1 VQETAAL
8 AEREQPDA
16 VVLID
21 SWGFTIRVAKAIRA
35 ARPSVPLIKYV
46 GPQVWASR
54 PGRARTLAGAVDHLL
69 ALYAFDAPWFEK
81 EGLATTVV
89 GSSALHVD
97 MDHADG
103 AAFRAR
109 RGIAQDARL
118 LLVLPGSRPSE
129 IRRMTPVY
137 EAAIRKLKADGH
149 RLTLIA
155 TKKDVLED
163 LLRKEGLEYRN
174 FLPHGRKD
182 NKWSIALGLLKQD
195 LRLVAQCLRD
205 RPDLMIGTSTEIC
218 HVGWLLRIPNIF
230 VNEDDAAIVPLV
242 DKLAHP
248 FAKHLLAPEVC
259 VTGRPGKT
267 ITYAGNHELA
277 YLHPDL
283 FTPDPAV
290 KQRYIPENTPY
301 FLLRFAKLGAH
312 HDTNAKGISDA
323 IARKLIELLEPHGRV
338 YITSERALAPE
349 FEPYRLNIHPI
360 DIHHI
365 MAFSSLFIGDS
376 QTMSAESG
384 VLGVPFIRFNAFAG
398 KIGYL
403 VELEEKYRLGV
414 SIHPDNEEA
423 LYQQVTIWLPL
434 LHDRQHWE
442 AKRQHFLHDKI
453 EVASFMTRLIESGEW

>member
-1 VQETAAL
+1 MH
-8 AEREQPDA
+8 
-16 VVLID
+16 VLI
-21 SWGFTIRVAKAIRA
+21 
-35 ARPSVPLIKYV
+35 Y
-46 GPQVWASR
+46 
-54 PGRARTLAGAVDHLL
+54 
-69 ALYAFDAPWFEK
+69 
-81 EGLATTVV
+81 
-89 GSSALHVD
+89 LH
-97 MDHADG
+97 HPAH
-103 AAFRAR
+103 FY
-109 RGIAQDARL
+109 L
-118 LLVLPGSRPSE
+118 FKH
-129 IRRMTPVY
+129 T
-137 EAAIRKLKADGH
+137 IRKLKQDGH

-277 YLHPDL
+277 YLHPEL

-323 IARKLIELLEPHGRV
+323 IARKLIELLEPHGKV
-338 YITSERALAPE
+338 YITSERELAPE

-423 LYQQVTIWLPL
+423 LYQQVTTWLPL

-442 AKRQHFLHDKI
+442 AKRQRFLHDKI

>member
-1 VQETAAL
+1 MH
-8 AEREQPDA
+8 
-16 VVLID
+16 VLIYLHHPAH
-21 SWGFTIRVAKAIRA
+21 FYLFKHTI
-35 ARPSVPLIKYV
+35 
-46 GPQVWASR
+46 
-54 PGRARTLAGAVDHLL
+54 H
-69 ALYAFDAPWFEK
+69 
-81 EGLATTVV
+81 
-89 GSSALHVD
+89 
-97 MDHADG
+97 
-103 AAFRAR
+103 
-109 RGIAQDARL
+109 RL
-118 LLVLPGSRPSE
+118 Q
-129 IRRMTPVY
+129 
-137 EAAIRKLKADGH
+137 ADGH

-163 LLRKEGLEYRN
+163 LLRREGFRYQN

-182 NKWSIALGLLKQD
+182 NKWSIAWGLLKQD
-195 LRLVAQCLRD
+195 LRLLWQCLRD

-248 FAKHLLAPEVC
+248 FAKHLLSPAVC
-259 VTGRPGKT
+259 VTGRPEKT

-290 KQRYIPENTPY
+290 RERYIPGAGNY
-301 FLLRFAKLGAH
+301 FLIRFAKLGAH
-312 HDTNAKGISDA
+312 HDTHAKGISDE
-323 IARKLIELLEPHGRV
+323 IARKLIALLSPHGKV
-338 YITSERALAPE
+338 YITSERRLAAE

-403 VELEEKYRLGV
+403 VELEERYGLGV
-414 SIHPDNEEA
+414 SIHPDHEA
-423 LYQQVTIWLPL
+423 QLYAQVEAWLPL
-434 LHDRQHWE
+434 LGDRKHWE
-442 AKRQHFLHDKI
+442 EKRQRFLRDKI
-453 EVASFMTRLIESGEW
+453 EVASFFTKLIEGYPGTVK